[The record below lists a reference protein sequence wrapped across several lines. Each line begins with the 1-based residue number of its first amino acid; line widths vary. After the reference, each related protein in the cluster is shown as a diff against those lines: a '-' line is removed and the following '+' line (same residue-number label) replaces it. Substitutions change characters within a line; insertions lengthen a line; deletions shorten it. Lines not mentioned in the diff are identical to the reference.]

1 MGLLSHLCKMDLN
14 TELLNWLGN
23 FINFLIFSYLAIN
36 IVNTSC
42 FSPSQMSLSLLG
54 ILASIIIQMVSII
67 INQNLRK
74 KPEHAT

>member
-42 FSPSQMSLSLLG
+42 FNQFQMSLSLVG
-54 ILASIIIQMVSII
+54 ILASIIIQMISII
-67 INQNLRK
+67 INHNLRRQI
-74 KPEHAT
+74 